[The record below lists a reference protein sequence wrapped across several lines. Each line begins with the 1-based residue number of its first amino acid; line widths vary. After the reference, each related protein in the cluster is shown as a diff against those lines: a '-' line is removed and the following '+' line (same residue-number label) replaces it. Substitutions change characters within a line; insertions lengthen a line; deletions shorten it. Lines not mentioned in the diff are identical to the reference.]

1 MPPDAPIAL
10 AAEALA
16 LSLWVSAPALL
27 ASAAAGGLLAAVGVV
42 TRVQDPSIAHAARL
56 AAVVAVLLVLGGWM
70 GAEILAFTRA
80 LLGALPQ

>member
-1 MPPDAPIAL
+1 VGQRPG
-10 AAEALA
+10 AAGERRG
-16 LSLWVSAPALL
+16 
-27 ASAAAGGLLAAVGVV
+27 GGLLAAVGVV